1 MSEASS
7 SGLLDSLR
15 RLGATAL
22 ETVQVRA
29 DLLAVELEQEKR
41 RLLGALLLGAL
52 ALLLLGVGLVLLVGL
67 LLMLLQET
75 YRVAALSVLTLAF
88 LGAGLALVLRARRQ
102 LESPGGLA
110 AGSRGELARDRQALA
125 GAAGAGGLGRGVPP
139 PAAAAPADGVA
150 GRPGGRP

>member
-1 MSEASS
+1 MSDTPSP
-7 SGLLDSLR
+7 GLLASLR

-67 LLMLLQET
+67 LLMLLQEA
-75 YRVAALSVLTLAF
+75 YRVAALAVLTLGF

-125 GAAGAGGLGRGVPP
+125 GAAGAGGLGREASS
-139 PAAAAPADGVA
+139 PAAAAPADAADRGP
-150 GRPGGRP
+150 GSRP